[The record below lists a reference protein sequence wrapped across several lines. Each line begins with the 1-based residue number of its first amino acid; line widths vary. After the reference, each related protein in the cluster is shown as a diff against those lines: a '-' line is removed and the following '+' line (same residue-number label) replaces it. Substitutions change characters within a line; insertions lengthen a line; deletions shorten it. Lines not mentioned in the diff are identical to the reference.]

1 MKILFCCLLAGALLT
16 AGERLPFPDQPD
28 IQLERFHQAGR
39 IDHVFFLAPHENEH
53 VVNDYLAKKVQ
64 RQGGVFLIL
73 RQRGQRHLFL
83 KIAGQEYEVDPNR
96 IFTPVGAESSL
107 RRENP
112 ELVDQ
117 PELLQQAV
125 ARAVAVGRFIMG
137 HMNDLKRGT
146 VIVAIHN
153 NTDGFDDDG
162 KDGVGTVSMVRYQ
175 KKLDGGAGYILKLHH
190 GTHDEDDLFFI
201 TEKRDFRKLKRL
213 GYNLVLQHPRVAVDP
228 DEDDGS
234 LSVLSE
240 KRNLRY
246 LNIEAQRREGCDHL
260 DVQQKMV
267 DHVFRL
273 VKP

>member
-1 MKILFCCLLAGALLT
+1 MNILLCSVLTTLLVAG
-16 AGERLPFPDQPD
+16 GERLPFPDQPD
-28 IQLERFHQAGR
+28 IYLERFQKPDR
-39 IDHVFFLAPHENEH
+39 PTRVFFLAPHENEQ
-53 VVNDYLAKKVQ
+53 VVNDYLAKKVLKE
-64 RQGGVFLIL
+64 GGCFLIL

-83 KIAGQEYEVDPNR
+83 KVGDAEYEVDPNR

-112 ELVDQ
+112 GLKEQ
-117 PELLQQAV
+117 PALLAQAV
-125 ARAVAVGRFIMG
+125 ARAVAVGDFIKS
-137 HMNDLKRGT
+137 HMNDLRRGSIIIA
-146 VIVAIHN
+146 VHN

-162 KDGVGTVSMVRYQ
+162 KGGVGTVSMVRYQ
-175 KKLDGGAGYILKLHH
+175 KKLDTGAGYILKLHH

-201 TEKRDFRKLKRL
+201 TKKRDFKKLRRL

-240 KRNLRY
+240 KRGLRY

-267 DHVFRL
+267 DQVFRL
-273 VKP
+273 VRP